1 MKYQK
6 IYDKSPIFFQN
17 FMATVYGYKAKRKRY
32 GKYYYQYLRYLDKI
46 HTYSRTELEK
56 LQFEELMKLLK
67 HTVKNSKF
75 YRELY
80 KGIDINSFQSIDDLK
95 KLPIVTKEMLRE
107 NMDEIITISKKEA
120 IEGHTG
126 GTTGKSLIVYN
137 RLEDNQK
144 RMATLDYFK
153 KKHGFINMKMK
164 KATFMGKHII
174 PPSQKKKVFWR
185 YNAAIKQMV
194 YSSFHI
200 TEDNIPYYIES
211 LNKFKPQAIDG
222 FPSSMYDI
230 ASYMLRNNIRFDF
243 KPLAVFTTAETV
255 TPEHREVIEKAFG
268 AKVRDQ
274 YASSEGAPFVWECEC
289 GNYHYDITT
298 GIIENIDDSNEVLVT
313 SFTTY
318 GTPLI
323 RYKIGDSMV
332 FGDPSK
338 VCGCGF
344 NTPLV
349 KSIEGRAIDFLYSTK
364 GGKINLGNVSNIF
377 KYMPNSITKAQL
389 IQDSLTHMLVKI
401 VVDGDFTNRDKKI
414 LTDEIKHKFG
424 NDMKVDFEV
433 VDYIPRE
440 MSGKYKLIVNNI
452 ALL

>member
-174 PPSQKKKVFWR
+174 PPPQKKKVFWR
-185 YNAAIKQMV
+185 YNAAMKQMV

-200 TEDNIPYYIES
+200 TEENIPYYIES
-211 LNKFKPQAIDG
+211 LNKFKPHAIDG
-222 FPSSMYDI
+222 FPSSMYNI
-230 ASYMLRNNIRFDF
+230 ASYMLRKNIKFDF
-243 KPLAVFTTAETV
+243 KPIAIFPTSETV
-255 TPEHREVIEKAFG
+255 TQEYRETIEKAFG

-298 GIIENIDDSNEVLVT
+298 GVIENIEGTNEILVT
-313 SFTTY
+313 SFSTY

-323 RYKIGDSMV
+323 RYRIGDSMI
-332 FGDPSK
+332 FDDPNK
-338 VCGCGF
+338 VCACGF
-344 NTPLV
+344 NTPLI
-349 KSIEGRAIDFLYSTK
+349 KSIEGRTVDFLYSTK
-364 GGKINLGNVSNIF
+364 GGKISVVNVSNVF
-377 KYMPNSITKAQL
+377 KNMPNLIVKAQL
-389 IQDSLTHMLVKI
+389 IQDSLTHILVKI
-401 VVDGDFTNRDKKI
+401 VVDGKFTDKYRRMLI
-414 LTDEIKHKFG
+414 DEIKYKFG
-424 NDMKVDFEV
+424 SDMKVDFEV
-433 VDYIPRE
+433 VNDIPRE
-440 MSGKYKLIVNNI
+440 KSGKYKLIVNKVK
-452 ALL
+452 

>member
-174 PPSQKKKVFWR
+174 PPPQKKKVFWR
-185 YNAAIKQMV
+185 YNAAMKQMV

-200 TEDNIPYYIES
+200 TEENIPYYIES
-211 LNKFKPQAIDG
+211 LNKFKPHAIDG
-222 FPSSMYDI
+222 FPSSMYNI
-230 ASYMLRNNIRFDF
+230 ASYMLRKNIKFDF
-243 KPLAVFTTAETV
+243 KPIAIFPTSETV
-255 TPEHREVIEKAFG
+255 TQEYRETIEKAFG

-298 GIIENIDDSNEVLVT
+298 GVIENIEGTNEILVT
-313 SFTTY
+313 SFSTY

-323 RYKIGDSMV
+323 RYRIGDSMI
-332 FGDPSK
+332 FDDPNK
-338 VCGCGF
+338 VCACGF
-344 NTPLV
+344 NTPLI
-349 KSIEGRAIDFLYSTK
+349 KSIEGRTVDFLYSTK
-364 GGKINLGNVSNIF
+364 GGKISVVNVSNVF
-377 KYMPNSITKAQL
+377 KNMPNLIVKAQL
-389 IQDSLTHMLVKI
+389 IQDSLTHILVKI
-401 VVDGDFTNRDKKI
+401 VVDGKFTDKYRRMLI
-414 LTDEIKHKFG
+414 DEIKYKFG
-424 NDMKVDFEV
+424 SDMKVDFEV
-433 VDYIPRE
+433 VNDIPRE
-440 MSGKYKLIVNNI
+440 KSGKYKLIVNKVN
-452 ALL
+452 LR